1 MTGSEGQRRRCLPVE
16 QWPAPDREAWVA
28 AHRRGGLL
36 EEDGL
41 AANWAHETNTLI
53 AAGYG
58 RFLSYLAQ
66 VEDLAPQEAPAS
78 RITRAR
84 VEAYVAE
91 LRWLNHSSTVAA
103 RLQQLERAASV
114 MAPAAGWG
122 WLRRLKNRLS
132 RLATPARD
140 DRARLPPGDTLLK
153 LAMALMQRGEGE
165 SGTTLQKAIWFRDG
179 LMIAVLCFCAPR
191 ARNLAGTVIA
201 VNLQRRGDGWWLYYG
216 PHETKTHRPIELPLP
231 ECLNSSVARYLAH
244 HRPRLTRLTGD
255 KDAMWL
261 SRRGRPFTR
270 DVGKVIAATTRREL
284 GKTVNPHL
292 FRKLIPTEL
301 AIHDPEHVGVSQ
313 AVLGHADYRITER
326 AYNMARAL
334 DAARR
339 YQVVLASLQE
349 PQQEGRG
356 VFQEGKRQRVRV

>member
-1 MTGSEGQRRRCLPVE
+1 MTSSEPQRRRCLPME
-16 QWPAPDREAWVA
+16 QWPAPDRELWVA

-53 AAGYG
+53 ATGYG

-66 VEDLAPQEAPAS
+66 VVDLAPQEAPAS
-78 RITRAR
+78 RITRPR

-91 LRWLNHSSTVAA
+91 LRRLNHSSTVAA
-103 RLQQLERAASV
+103 RLLQLVRAASV
-114 MAPAAGWG
+114 MAPASDWG
-122 WLRRLKNRLS
+122 WLRRLKNRLC
-132 RLATPARD
+132 RLATPTRD
-140 DRARLPPGDTLLK
+140 DRARLPPGDMLLE
-153 LAMALMQRGEGE
+153 LAMMLMQRGEGE
-165 SGTTLQKAIWFRDG
+165 SGTTLQKALWFRDG

-201 VNLQRRGDGWWLYYG
+201 VNLQRRGDGWWLYSG

-231 ECLNSSVARYLAH
+231 ESLNSSIARYLAH
-244 HRPRLTRLTGD
+244 HRQCLARLTGD
-255 KDAMWL
+255 KTATWL
-261 SRRGRPFTR
+261 SHRGRPFTR
-270 DVGKVIAATTRREL
+270 QVGKVISGRTRREL
-284 GKTVNPHL
+284 GRAVNPHL

-301 AIHDPEHVGVSQ
+301 AIHDPEHVGVAQ
-313 AVLGHADYRITER
+313 AVLGHADYRTTER

-339 YQVVLASLQE
+339 YQLVLVSLQE
-349 PQQEGRG
+349 P
-356 VFQEGKRQRVRV
+356 